1 MSGIESAVRERYAQA
16 SQQHE
21 SCLCVPSNG
30 YDPRYLKVLPDEI
43 IQRDYGCGDRA
54 SGSAK
59 AKRSWTWARA
69 VGKSVTSARKKWGPN
84 GRVIGV
90 DFNQPMLDLAR
101 KHQESIGDRLGYHNV
116 EFRKGKIQ
124 DLKLDLELFETW
136 LNQNPASD
144 ADGYLRA
151 QDHAEALSRQRPM
164 IADESI
170 DVIVSNCVLNLVAP
184 QQKTSL
190 FAEMFRVLKSTGRCV
205 ISDVVC
211 DEDVPRELAD
221 DPKLWSGCISGA
233 FREDL
238 FLAAF
243 EEAGFHGCVSW
254 SDRISR
260 GRRFAEIEFRSITV
274 EAFKGKLGPCFE
286 HNQAV
291 IYKGPWKRVVDGRRP
306 HAGARSAD
314 GGVRQRRFRCTSAS
328 RTASSSALSS
338 RAKRSRPRMRNRLI
352 VDPARFAIPGRPRA
366 CTTM

>member
-1 MSGIESAVRERYAQA
+1 V
-16 SQQHE
+16 
-21 SCLCVPSNG
+21 
-30 YDPRYLKVLPDEI
+30 
-43 IQRDYGCGDRA
+43 
-54 SGSAK
+54 
-59 AKRSWTWARA
+59 
-69 VGKSVTSARKKWGPN
+69 GPN

-170 DVIVSNCVLNLVAP
+170 DVIVSTCVLNLVAP
-184 QQKTSL
+184 QQKKSL

-243 EEAGFHGCVSW
+243 EEAGFHGMRILER
-254 SDRISR
+254 SDQPWQTIR
-260 GRRFAEIEFRSITV
+260 GIEFRSITV

-291 IYKGPWKRVVDGRRP
+291 IYKGPWKRVVDD
-306 HAGARSAD
+306 D
-314 GGVRQRRFRCTSAS
+314 GHTLVRGQRMAVCAKTFSLYQREPYREQFCFVEPREAIAPQDAKPFDC
-328 RTASSSALSS
+328 RSSAI
-338 RAKRSRPRMRNRLI
+338 RDPRQTKGLHYD
-352 VDPARFAIPGRPRA
+352 V
-366 CTTM
+366 TTEAAGSCCGPDGCC